1 MQFPSTKK
9 LTSESVCQILE
20 NDWKS
25 QLYCSIKIAQ
35 PTLEIDS
42 GVTEDKH
49 INRSTDQKTTVNMRG
64 NRQNQTKTTDKEA
77 KGD

>member
-20 NDWKS
+20 NDWKN
-25 QLYCSIKIAQ
+25 QLCCSIKIGQ
-35 PTLEIDS
+35 PTFEIDS

>member
-1 MQFPSTKK
+1 M
-9 LTSESVCQILE
+9 
-20 NDWKS
+20 
-25 QLYCSIKIAQ
+25 KIGQ
-35 PTLEIDS
+35 PTFEIDS